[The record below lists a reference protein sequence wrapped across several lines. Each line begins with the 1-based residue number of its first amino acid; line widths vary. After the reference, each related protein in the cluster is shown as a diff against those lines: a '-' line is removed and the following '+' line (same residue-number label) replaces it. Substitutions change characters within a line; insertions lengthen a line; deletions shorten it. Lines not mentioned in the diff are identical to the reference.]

1 FRDERAVDETLTMMF
16 DEAVENNDYSQFIGG
31 LDMGPLF
38 IWDVYAQ
45 AATPAERVEEIAGTM
60 QSLIDEANK

>member
-1 FRDERAVDETLTMMF
+1 MF

-31 LDMGPLF
+31 LDMGPL
-38 IWDVYAQ
+38 IYLGCMLKQ
-45 AATPAERVEEIAGTM
+45 QQPAERVEEIAGTM